1 MRFSKWLVLLSLIVA
16 SSMLAW
22 ACGGGGDNK
31 SPTQTSPAGP
41 TAAAGETPQPGAT
54 PQASGGQFSGLSDK
68 FAQANFKA
76 TFDVKSTGGTQG
88 DFAGTM
94 IMYKKGDLLR
104 EDFESTSGGQTT
116 TATYITTPD
125 KSYVCSPGTQ
135 AGESDTC
142 YSAPTQPGEGAG
154 QIVADLETLLNG
166 ASLQVV
172 STSSRNIAGEDA
184 NCYTIRSSDLEGDA
198 DICLSKEAVPLYTKS
213 TAQGSESTL
222 EATAFSR
229 DVSDSDFQPPYPVTD
244 TSSTSTP

>member
-1 MRFSKWLVLLSLIVA
+1 MRFPKWLVLLSLIVA

-41 TAAAGETPQPGAT
+41 TAAAGETPQPAGT
-54 PQASGGQFSGLSDK
+54 PQAAGGQFSGLSEK

-104 EDFESTSGGQTT
+104 EDFQSESNGETT

-125 KSYVCSPGTQ
+125 KSYICSPATQ
-135 AGESDTC
+135 AGDSDTC
-142 YSAPTQPGEGAG
+142 YSAPTQPNEGAG
-154 QIVADLETLLNG
+154 QIVADLETVLNDSG
-166 ASLQVV
+166 LEIV
-172 STSSRNIAGEDA
+172 STSTRNIAGEDTD
-184 NCYTIRSSDLEGDA
+184 CYTVRAPELEGDA
-198 DICLSKEAVPLYTKS
+198 EICLSKEAVPLYTKS

-229 DVSDSDFQPPYPVTD
+229 DVSDSDFEPPYPVTD
-244 TSSTSTP
+244 TSATSTP

>member
-41 TAAAGETPQPGAT
+41 TAAAGETPQSGGT
-54 PQASGGQFSGLSDK
+54 PQAGGQFSGLSAR

-104 EDFESTSGGQTT
+104 EDFQSESGGQTT

-125 KSYVCSPGTQ
+125 KSYVCSPATQ

-142 YSAPTQPGEGAG
+142 YSAPVQPGEGAG
-154 QIVADLETLLNG
+154 QIVADLEKVLT
-166 ASLQVV
+166 ASSLQVV

-184 NCYTIRSSDLEGDA
+184 DCYTIRSSDLEGDA
-198 DICLSKEAVPLYTKS
+198 EICLSKEAVPLYTKS
-213 TAQGSESTL
+213 TAQGAESTL

-244 TSSTSTP
+244 TSATSTP

>member
-1 MRFSKWLVLLSLIVA
+1 MRFPKWLVLLSLIVA

-41 TAAAGETPQPGAT
+41 TAAAGETPQPAGT
-54 PQASGGQFSGLSDK
+54 PQAGQFSGLSDK

-88 DFAGTM
+88 DFSGTL

-104 EDFESTSGGQTT
+104 EDFQSESAGTTT

-125 KSYVCSPGTQ
+125 KSYVCSPASQ

-142 YSAPTQPGEGAG
+142 FAAATQAGEGAG
-154 QIVADLETLLNG
+154 QIVADLEKVLTDS
-166 ASLQVV
+166 SLEVV
-172 STSSRNIAGEDA
+172 STSTRNIAGEDA
-184 NCYTIRSSDLEGDA
+184 DCYTIRSSGLDGEA
-198 DICLSKEAVPLYTKS
+198 EICLSKEAVPLYTKS
-213 TAQGSESTL
+213 TAQGAESTL

-229 DVSDSDFQPPYPVTD
+229 EVSDSDFQPPYPITD
-244 TSSTSTP
+244 TSATSSPTP